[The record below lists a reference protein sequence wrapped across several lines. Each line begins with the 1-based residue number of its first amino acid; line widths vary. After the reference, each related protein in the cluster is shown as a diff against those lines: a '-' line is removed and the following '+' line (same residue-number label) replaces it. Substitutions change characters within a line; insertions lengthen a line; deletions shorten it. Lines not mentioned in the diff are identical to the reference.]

1 MNGNQN
7 VTIFRLNIQPRL
19 WAIRQGWIGAIALTL
34 VWGSAYPIAGSE
46 KTFHK
51 GLAAGMRREIS
62 NRTPEQIPS
71 EVNFVKEQSSKML
84 LRTPLGSDGV

>member
-7 VTIFRLNIQPRL
+7 ITIFGLNIQLRL
-19 WAIRQGWIGAIALTL
+19 WAFRQGWIGAIALTL

-51 GLAAGMRREIS
+51 GIGSRYE
-62 NRTPEQIPS
+62 EG
-71 EVNFVKEQSSKML
+71 NFQQ
-84 LRTPLGSDGV
+84 DA